1 MRAPRDGKHEEV
13 SAVKE
18 DRTPGKGVAMSQ
30 TCPEAGLPTRR
41 AAAMFFLSLLFLAV
55 AAVPVQAV
63 PEAGLGHMAAALY
76 VLAALW
82 LVLVVEALEGLRH
95 CERPTRVL
103 ARLLIITLLPPFRM
117 TLATASTDGRVWLP
131 LLGWQ
136 PPGRELAERLE
147 RALSVPMLCI
157 AAMILP
163 ILAVEFFG
171 ADRVS
176 ASPRLALTLQI
187 GTAMIWLAFAL
198 EFILMVSV
206 TEDRWTYCWRH
217 WVDIA
222 IIVLPLVAFLR
233 GLRLMRAAR
242 IARAAE
248 AAQGL
253 PAPRACATRIPRAGS
268 ARRSGENTAS
278 RPRAP
283 PALPARTA
291 QGAGMPDGAA
301 ARQDPGCRAGDRR
314 ARGAGTGRCA
324 GSMVRGLRLL
334 QKKDTKLVDLAA
346 PRSSCR

>member
-1 MRAPRDGKHEEV
+1 
-13 SAVKE
+13 
-18 DRTPGKGVAMSQ
+18 MSQ

-147 RALSVPMLCI
+147 RVLSVPMLCI

-171 ADRVS
+171 ADRIS

-206 TEDRWTYCWRH
+206 TEDRWTHCWRH

-242 IARAAE
+242 IA
-248 AAQGL
+248 GL
-253 PAPRACATRIPRAGS
+253 PKLLKVYRLRGLALRAYRGLVVLDVVERILHRDPERRLRYLRAQLKEQECQMERLRAKIRTAEQEIAEREERARAG
-268 ARRSGENTAS
+268 
-278 RPRAP
+278 
-283 PALPARTA
+283 A
-291 QGAGMPDGAA
+291 QD
-301 ARQDPGCRAGDRR
+301 RWCGD
-314 ARGAGTGRCA
+314 
-324 GSMVRGLRLL
+324 
-334 QKKDTKLVDLAA
+334 
-346 PRSSCR
+346 